1 MRGDVYLGRQ
11 LAAAAAAGARTRTP
25 EEDAERRRRRKEKRR
40 ALAKKMPSGVAC
52 CYGCGAP
59 LHTGEEGSPGHVE
72 PATYDLKKRHNQLK
86 TVLCRRCKLLSHG
99 RVPPFFSEALAVVSL
114 DIRLTRKSSKSS
126 PPTEAM
132 NHHCGRV
139 GYKGS
144 RLPMCP

>member
-1 MRGDVYLGRQ
+1 ARDASPSAPSPSLSPPADGVGPTVPMRGDVYLGRQ

-99 RVPPFFSEALAVVSL
+99 RC
-114 DIRLTRKSSKSS
+114 LTK
-126 PPTEAM
+126 
-132 NHHCGRV
+132 
-139 GYKGS
+139 
-144 RLPMCP
+144 